1 MSQLKVKICELEN
14 YWKLIAYLL
23 KYILKIL
30 HSNYTF
36 FFFSMWVFFHE
47 NSRITGLQ
55 GKEEGIS
62 LSPHYH
68 FHPLHRHIGISR
80 EITAESSPLYIA
92 SSRTRT
98 GNLWFPSASHEPLS
112 YAPFS
117 STNFFIFLKV
127 SLLSNIFYY
136 LFPLLTKLF
145 SQITNYATSK

>member
-1 MSQLKVKICELEN
+1 MRIGK
-14 YWKLIAYLL
+14 LL
-23 KYILKIL
+23 KNDCILVEI
-30 HSNYTF
+30 HSENLAFQPYL

-47 NSRITGLQ
+47 HSRITGLQ

-68 FHPLHRHIGISR
+68 FHSLHRHIGISR

-98 GNLWFPSASHEPLS
+98 ENLWFPSASHEPLS
-112 YAPFS
+112 YEPFS